1 LNTSQE
7 TSLTLPPLPGSAVA
21 TDLDRL
27 WDIRYAND
35 VAGQIAVPDQDP
47 TPAYL
52 AHLQE
57 HGSLLVAESGGRIVG
72 YAGLVDRGG
81 FAYLTDLFVDP
92 ASQSLSIGRQ
102 LLEQILPTDSRTTC
116 TLATTDYR
124 AISLYTRAG
133 MAPRWPN
140 LLLEVSVGRLR
151 EISLP
156 RIEMFSADPFDPAL
170 HRWDHAASG
179 RDRPVDL
186 SFMVHAEQGQPFWFG
201 KGGEIIGY
209 GIIRF
214 NAIRPWRPDTVTIGP
229 IGAATACER
238 PGVRSGGRALG
249 TLPRSDHRDSRP
261 RAAPGTGNA
270 PRGRLYHHL
279 RGDLLCLRCHAR
291 QPSQIRWF
299 GRRSL
304 LNPGVSSRMT
314 DGADHIVGTRLRPDC
329 WAIPQLTSDS
339 RKSMMRTVDGKSST

>member
-7 TSLTLPPLPGSAVA
+7 TSLTLPPLIRAAVA

-27 WDIRYAND
+27 WDIRHAND

-214 NAIRPWRPDTVTIGP
+214 NAIRPWRPDTITIGP
-229 IGAATACER
+229 IGAATAVNARESVLAAVHWAR
-238 PGVRSGGRALG
+238 SRGAIIEIAVPGPHPVLG
-249 TLPRSDHRDSRP
+249 TLL
-261 RAAPGTGNA
+261 AAGFTITYVETYCASAATLVNPARYVGSG
-270 PRGRLYHHL
+270 
-279 RGDLLCLRCHAR
+279 GDL
-291 QPSQIRWF
+291 F
-299 GRRSL
+299 
-304 LNPGVSSRMT
+304 
-314 DGADHIVGTRLRPDC
+314 
-329 WAIPQLTSDS
+329 
-339 RKSMMRTVDGKSST
+339 

>member
-7 TSLTLPPLPGSAVA
+7 TSLTLPPLIRAAVA

-27 WDIRYAND
+27 WDIRHAND

-102 LLEQILPTDSRTTC
+102 LLEQILPADSRTTC

-133 MAPRWPN
+133 IAPRWPN
-140 LLLEVSVGRLR
+140 LLLEASVGRLR

-186 SFMVHAEQGQPFWFG
+186 SFMVHTEQGQPFWFG

-209 GIIRF
+209 GMIRF
-214 NAIRPWRPDTVTIGP
+214 NAIRPWRPDTITIGP
-229 IGAATACER
+229 IGAATAVNARESVLAAVHWAR
-238 PGVRSGGRALG
+238 SRGAIIEIAVPGPHPVLGMLLAADFTITYVETYCASAATLVNPARYVGSGG
-249 TLPRSDHRDSRP
+249 
-261 RAAPGTGNA
+261 
-270 PRGRLYHHL
+270 
-279 RGDLLCLRCHAR
+279 DL
-291 QPSQIRWF
+291 F
-299 GRRSL
+299 
-304 LNPGVSSRMT
+304 
-314 DGADHIVGTRLRPDC
+314 
-329 WAIPQLTSDS
+329 
-339 RKSMMRTVDGKSST
+339 